1 MDKYLIVIDTNAFGK
16 KEYYDFKNSLTFN
29 LIKMMSA
36 YSNIQFFMPDIVK
49 KELEAHIIENI
60 QNSYLDLPDG
70 YLKKYCC
77 QNIKDIEKIYLQDLE
92 DFIKNAKLNI
102 IDSSK
107 YINIEDVNNWYFNKE
122 YPFEKRKKDE
132 FPDAMLIS
140 AIANYF
146 KDSSEK
152 VVVISNDNGF
162 KKGIEMHTNC
172 MVINDVVSLVKEIF
186 IYDDEKFK
194 KIKCY
199 LANSNL
205 LKNINTYQIIN
216 NYCDKYDNIEEIS
229 YSYNYINVLENYEQ
243 NDEENIYLVEININ
257 LELKGNFEFYDYN
270 YDIIKSKDI
279 IKIDNFDLFT
289 EVRFSKSGDIISVEK
304 LESDIIDLND
314 YVN

>member
-1 MDKYLIVIDTNAFGK
+1 
-16 KEYYDFKNSLTFN
+16 
-29 LIKMMSA
+29 
-36 YSNIQFFMPDIVK
+36 
-49 KELEAHIIENI
+49 
-60 QNSYLDLPDG
+60 
-70 YLKKYCC
+70 
-77 QNIKDIEKIYLQDLE
+77 
-92 DFIKNAKLNI
+92 
-102 IDSSK
+102 
-107 YINIEDVNNWYFNKE
+107 
-122 YPFEKRKKDE
+122 
-132 FPDAMLIS
+132 ML
-140 AIANYF
+140 
-146 KDSSEK
+146 
-152 VVVISNDNGF
+152 
-162 KKGIEMHTNC
+162 H
-172 MVINDVVSLVKEIF
+172 
-186 IYDDEKFK
+186 
-194 KIKCY
+194 
-199 LANSNL
+199 L

>member
-1 MDKYLIVIDTNAFGK
+1 
-16 KEYYDFKNSLTFN
+16 
-29 LIKMMSA
+29 
-36 YSNIQFFMPDIVK
+36 
-49 KELEAHIIENI
+49 
-60 QNSYLDLPDG
+60 
-70 YLKKYCC
+70 
-77 QNIKDIEKIYLQDLE
+77 
-92 DFIKNAKLNI
+92 
-102 IDSSK
+102 
-107 YINIEDVNNWYFNKE
+107 
-122 YPFEKRKKDE
+122 
-132 FPDAMLIS
+132 
-140 AIANYF
+140 
-146 KDSSEK
+146 
-152 VVVISNDNGF
+152 
-162 KKGIEMHTNC
+162 MHTNC